1 MMLATNLYLNYFVQI
16 VVVNMNFGIH
26 LMKKIEMKVARN
38 NMYDQDYCMKVEIS
52 SFGGDLGVEFV
63 DWLATRDQFY
73 EYKGILDSRMIKI
86 AGFKLKHGALV
97 WWDNLLEVRG

>member
-52 SFGGDLGVEFV
+52 SFGGDLGVV
-63 DWLATRDQFY
+63 VSYT
-73 EYKGILDSRMIKI
+73 
-86 AGFKLKHGALV
+86 
-97 WWDNLLEVRG
+97 

>member
-63 DWLATRDQFY
+63 DWLATRDRFY

>member
-1 MMLATNLYLNYFVQI
+1 
-16 VVVNMNFGIH
+16 MNFGIH

-52 SFGGDLGVEFV
+52 SFGGDLGVE
-63 DWLATRDQFY
+63 WLATRDWFY
-73 EYKGILDSRMIKI
+73 EYKEILDLRMIKI

>member
-52 SFGGDLGVEFV
+52 SLGGDLGVEFV
-63 DWLATRDQFY
+63 DWLATRDRFY